1 MNQIIIDTRITNG
14 YLKLHDIPLED
25 DTEVRVIVIPKVN
38 LSKMSFQNSQRL
50 TKTVKGNLSDD
61 IISERSEK

>member
-14 YLKLHDIPLED
+14 YLKLQDIPLEN
-25 DTEVRVIVIPKVN
+25 DTEVRVIVIPKIN

-50 TKTVKGNLSDD
+50 TKPVKGNLSDD

>member
-1 MNQIIIDTRITNG
+1 MKQIIIDTRITNG
-14 YLKLHDIPLED
+14 YLKLHDIPLEN

-38 LSKMSFQNSQRL
+38 LSKMSLQNSQCL
-50 TKTVKGNLSDD
+50 TKPVKGNLSDD